1 MRHPEGNIHLSKR
14 MGGGVSGLQKR
25 QECTGSECT
34 GSECTRVWR
43 GATVWDGRTRDLI
56 KKQRGAKGM
65 AEWLKILGLR
75 NLSLIPGTH
84 MVKQETQLHVCPLM
98 STCVL

>member
-1 MRHPEGNIHLSKR
+1 MSR
-14 MGGGVSGLQKR
+14 LQKR
-25 QECTGSECT
+25 QECT

-43 GATVWDGRTRDLI
+43 GATVWDGRTRGLI

-84 MVKQETQLHVCPLM
+84 MVKQETQLHGLSSDVHMCAVM
-98 STCVL
+98 CARMQVNENK